1 MALRDSQIHSQR
13 QNDLLLHVVPSEER
27 NAITRRMMFDLSFF
41 TFDLSFRQKCLVK
54 RMLNSNMNMY
64 ISFPIEDVFSARA
77 MKDAPTSRKA
87 NHSNVN
93 VDDKSAGVL
102 LNG

>member
-27 NAITRRMMFDLSFF
+27 NAITMCM
-41 TFDLSFRQKCLVK
+41 TFDLSFRQKCPVK